1 VGDKWVRRK
10 MLRIFFASIGVLL
23 AIVDAPVAAAADNP
37 SCAQYSADI
46 DAALAKDAYADAT
59 DTLAKMD
66 IFCRIA
72 KQLKSVDGTSEV
84 NAAAQKIFA
93 WADAHK
99 NGDAFGKL
107 ALALMSNFSENY
119 TTVLALEKGAALND
133 EYSALR
139 LGDKYYDGDERFQI
153 EKSRIRAAAL
163 YKKATSKGH
172 FSEALGRLAE
182 MYFWGDGVL
191 QDYSEAM
198 RLLKVAVADGDSY
211 SMVLLGDAWRLGRG
225 VEPDSYK
232 AYIWYSLA
240 VENIKRTQPAW
251 ANDATYEETQRD
263 AAAATLDNKT
273 LLKAQAI
280 AKQCLA
286 SGYKDCGD

>member
-1 VGDKWVRRK
+1 
-10 MLRIFFASIGVLL
+10 MLRIFFASIGILL

-46 DAALAKDAYADAT
+46 DALLAKDAYADAT

-66 IFCRIA
+66 VFCRIA

-107 ALALMSNFSENY
+107 ALALMSNFSDDY
-119 TTVLALEKGAALND
+119 TTILALERGAALND

-139 LGDKYYDGDERFQI
+139 LGDKYYDGDKPFQI
-153 EKSRIRAAAL
+153 KKDRARAAEL
-163 YKKATSKGH
+163 YTIATANGH
-172 FSEALGRLAE
+172 FGFAMARLAE
-182 MYFWGDGVL
+182 MYINGDGVL
-191 QDYSEAM
+191 QDYSDAIKLIKSGIALQEFDAM
-198 RLLKVAVADGDSY
+198 SLYGR
-211 SMVLLGDAWRLGRG
+211 AWRDGKGL
-225 VEPDSYK
+225 DINLAN
-232 AYIWYSLA
+232 AYMWFSLA
-240 VENIKRTQPAW
+240 IERKNRTQNQSILSTDE
-251 ANDATYEETQRD
+251 NDESERD
-263 AAAATLDNKT
+263 KIASKLDKNT

-286 SGYKDCGD
+286 SAYKDCGD